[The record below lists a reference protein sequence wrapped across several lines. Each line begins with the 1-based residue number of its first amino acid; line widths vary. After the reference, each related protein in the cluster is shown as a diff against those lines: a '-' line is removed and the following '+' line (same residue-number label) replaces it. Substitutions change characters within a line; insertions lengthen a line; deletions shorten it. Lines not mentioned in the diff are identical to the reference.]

1 MGIDYS
7 HDPEAAAKIPTPSDL
22 IDTVRDLVLKMKLK
36 LIIEP
41 GRSMVA
47 NTTVL
52 VNTVTGVKSSGK
64 KNFIVTDGSM
74 AELIRPS
81 LYDTYHHIEL
91 TAPTKDSGE

>member
-1 MGIDYS
+1 MN
-7 HDPEAAAKIPTPSDL
+7 
-22 IDTVRDLVLKMKLK
+22 RK

-52 VNTVTGVKSSGK
+52 CNTVIGVKESGT

-81 LYDTYHHIEL
+81 LYEAYHHIEL
-91 TAPTKDSGE
+91 ACPSSKKAEKKYDVVGPVCESGDYLGKDRLLPTL